1 MSVSCCLQGS
11 WIKEGV
17 ALGTPAVLNT
27 PTQPEESPNRRRV
40 TWCYT
45 RPTAQAGAFAEKLVH
60 D

>member
-17 ALGTPAVLNT
+17 ALGTLAVLNT
-27 PTQPEESPNRRRV
+27 PTQPEESPNRGRV

-45 RPTAQAGAFAEKLVH
+45 RPTA
-60 D
+60 